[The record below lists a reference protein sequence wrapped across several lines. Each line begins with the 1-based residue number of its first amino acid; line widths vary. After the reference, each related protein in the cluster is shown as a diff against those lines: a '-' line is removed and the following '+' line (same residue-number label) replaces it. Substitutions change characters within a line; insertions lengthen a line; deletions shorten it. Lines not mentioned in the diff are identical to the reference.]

1 MCRAQVRSLPLH
13 LSGTLFGHEARSLCQ
28 TADAEWF
35 AFSRSRPQFIHKYTL
50 TSQSIYSAVS
60 VGLTGEHI
68 LNKLRIFSKLKIPVP
83 VKSFVSKTAE
93 ACGTVQMALVKG
105 RYYVESESQAALL
118 VLLNEPKNQILEA
131 ARRVLGTGGAR
142 LTPLDLI
149 RTKEV
154 NYNEVRSGVG
164 YSALQWWHLRC
175 DVHICFAAAAYAS
188 AATTYA
194 CN

>member
-1 MCRAQVRSLPLH
+1 M
-13 LSGTLFGHEARSLCQ
+13 
-28 TADAEWF
+28 
-35 AFSRSRPQFIHKYTL
+35 
-50 TSQSIYSAVS
+50 S

-68 LNKLRIFSKLKIPVP
+68 LNKLRIFSKLKIPAP

-154 NYNEVRSGVG
+154 NYNEVRSR
-164 YSALQWWHLRC
+164 AR
-175 DVHICFAAAAYAS
+175 AAAGGGGLCNDGKRGVAYGDACVV
-188 AATTYA
+188 AAVA
-194 CN
+194 CEQPNQFWYLLTIE